1 MLTVL
6 DQSFL
11 LPSLISKEMKASLI
25 LSHRHDQAA
34 ADTAVTSVSDV
45 NTALGTAVK
54 SRQVLSGSGHALLS
68 SMLVVMK
75 LSVSDIVMLP

>member
-25 LSHRHDQAA
+25 LSHRHNQAA

-45 NTALGTAVK
+45 NTALGTAVT
-54 SRQVLSGSGHALLS
+54 SRQVLTGHTLLS

-75 LSVSDIVMLP
+75 LSVSDIVMMP